1 MYEAIIDVA
10 DQLLLPS
17 VCSWEGCLGGPSSP
31 WARPAAFFLGGLE
44 SVDSL
49 ADGYRIPMAR
59 HGDAPPLL

>member
-31 WARPAAFFLGGLE
+31 WARPAAFFWE
-44 SVDSL
+44 VSSL
-49 ADGYRIPMAR
+49 STAWRLL
-59 HGDAPPLL
+59 APG